1 ERAGV
6 SVAWIYDFFEDRQ
19 AIYDAIIV
27 EGSRRMLAL
36 TRAAMLDALQDGWRQ
51 AVRAAL
57 DVNIAFKAREPAFVA
72 LWDSPFRS
80 AEALH
85 AHELNDSDQAHWIYD
100 EVIRLGLMVPGD
112 ATRVAVDLAVSLA
125 DRGLEFSHN
134 NRDGH
139 DALVLDR
146 LHAALVAIL
155 EPFSP
160 TPPD

>member
-1 ERAGV
+1 MSTRASGRTTLAVTPGRRRQPQQVRSRLKLDQVVDATEQLVLELGPDAVTTGTIAERAGV

-85 AHELNDSDQAHWIYD
+85 AHELND
-100 EVIRLGLMVPGD
+100 
-112 ATRVAVDLAVSLA
+112 
-125 DRGLEFSHN
+125 
-134 NRDGH
+134 
-139 DALVLDR
+139 
-146 LHAALVAIL
+146 
-155 EPFSP
+155 
-160 TPPD
+160 